1 MVQSGEYRSIVSDPY
16 EDDAKRIKETADLQF
31 ALQEQERLVQEKRTA
46 MHELMKNERNIVKYQ
61 QESEF
66 ANRHGYHNVKP
77 KYDFSH
83 QIGNNQQIPQG
94 NGSFEESIPVPMSYP
109 TANSPNQQVSVKVFT
124 IGTKK
129 DNQGE

>member
-1 MVQSGEYRSIVSDPY
+1 
-16 EDDAKRIKETADLQF
+16 
-31 ALQEQERLVQEKRTA
+31 

-61 QESEF
+61 REDEF

-77 KYDFSH
+77 KYDFSR
-83 QIGNNQQIPQG
+83 QIGNNQQLPQG

-109 TANSPNQQVSVKVFT
+109 TANSPSQQVNVKVFT